1 MSTSSLIQA
10 LPEAWR
16 STNGL
21 AFLGS
26 LGIHALLMAVLPFA
40 SLDSQNADLPS
51 SVGVV
56 ALTSEEQSRIPQVAA
71 DPSVIP
77 PSSAAQ
83 PQVPSSQGFQS
94 EILPPLPAPPP
105 FLPPP
110 PGTTPMYQ
118 MPSSDSLPPPAPVPL
133 PPPPQNPS
141 LLSQN
146 SFGQPPAP
154 QPNQN
159 IQMRQI
165 SPPAN
170 AVPPIPGLPP
180 TRDLQSSP
188 PLPPPIAQP
197 NNNLSQDRVAADN
210 SSSTPDR
217 AKQEYMARQ
226 NALAQQLAARKNS
239 SAPSPQSDR
248 ERLLEAAS
256 QQQVQRAKQ
265 REERASRLA
274 SQSQQRQAANPANNP
289 PANNTPANSSPNN
302 NPDSDRASR
311 LAAILQQRQ
320 RQANPANNPPANP
333 PNNNLDSDR
342 ASRLAAL
349 QQRLARPIDD
359 PPDSKP
365 RSASAQTIA
374 QIDAL
379 QQQYQ
384 KARQTYPQFITA
396 APIRKR
402 VPVCN
407 RKLNGG
413 EAIIAALT
421 DPTGKIVVGP
431 DVISKDSPSAVQQ
444 AAIRYVKRYP
454 FNKSTLPVNQ
464 TFRLEFS
471 HNPNLCP
478 KK

>member
-1 MSTSSLIQA
+1 MSTSSLVQA

-21 AFLGS
+21 AIVGS
-26 LGIHALLMAVLPFA
+26 IGIHTLLLVVLPFV
-40 SLDSQNADLPS
+40 SLDPQEVNLQS
-51 SVGVV
+51 SIGVV
-56 ALTSEEQSRIPQVAA
+56 ELSPEEQSRIPQVAA

-77 PSSAAQ
+77 PTNTAQQQAPAAAR
-83 PQVPSSQGFQS
+83 GFQS
-94 EILPPLPAPPP
+94 EILPPLPAPAP

-146 SFGQPPAP
+146 PFGQSPAA
-154 QPNQN
+154 QPDRN

-170 AVPPIPGLPP
+170 AVPPVPGLPP
-180 TRDLQSSP
+180 TQDLQPSP
-188 PLPPPIAQP
+188 PLAQP
-197 NNNLSQDRVAADN
+197 PKNL
-210 SSSTPDR
+210 PDR
-217 AKQEYMARQ
+217 AQQERMARQ
-226 NALAQQLAARKNS
+226 NVLAQRLAANRHK
-239 SAPSPQSDR
+239 ADTSPTSDR
-248 ERLLEAAS
+248 ERLLDAAA
-256 QQQVQRAKQ
+256 QQQVQRAKE

-274 SQSQQRQAANPANNP
+274 A
-289 PANNTPANSSPNN
+289 T
-302 NPDSDRASR
+302 
-311 LAAILQQRQ
+311 LQQRQ
-320 RQANPANNPPANP
+320 QPQSKPTPTNPATPNPN
-333 PNNNLDSDR
+333 SDR

-349 QQRLARPIDD
+349 QQRLARPIGAQ
-359 PPDSKP
+359 PDSKP
-365 RSASAQTIA
+365 QSDSTQTIA
-374 QIDAL
+374 QIEAL

-384 KARQTYPQFITA
+384 KVQQAYPQFVTA

-407 RKLNGG
+407 KKLNGG

-421 DPTGKIVVGP
+421 DSTGNIVIGP
-431 DVISKDSPSAVQQ
+431 DVISKDSPSIVQQ

-454 FNKSTLPVNQ
+454 FTKSAAPVNQ

-478 KK
+478 RK

>member
-26 LGIHALLMAVLPFA
+26 LGIHALLLAVLPFA

-51 SVGVV
+51 SIGVV
-56 ALTSEEQSRIPQVAA
+56 ALTPEEQSRIPQVAA

-77 PSSAAQ
+77 PPNAAQ
-83 PQVPSSQGFQS
+83 QQAPASTQGFQS

-110 PGTTPMYQ
+110 GTTPMYQ
-118 MPSSDSLPPPAPVPL
+118 MPSSNSLPPPAPVPL
-133 PPPPQNPS
+133 PPPPQNS
-141 LLSQN
+141 SVLSQN
-146 SFGQPPAP
+146 PFGQPPAP

-170 AVPPIPGLPP
+170 AVPPVPGLPS
-180 TRDLQSSP
+180 TRDLQPSP
-188 PLPPPIAQP
+188 SIAQP
-197 NNNLSQDRVAADN
+197 NNNLSQNRVAADN
-210 SSSTPDR
+210 SVNRQVQPTIPKTLPDR
-217 AKQEYMARQ
+217 TKQEFTARR
-226 NALAQQLAARKNS
+226 NALAQQLAANRNK
-239 SAPSPQSDR
+239 ADTSPTSDR
-248 ERLLEAAS
+248 DRLLEAAS
-256 QQQVQRAKQ
+256 QQQVQRAKE

-274 SQSQQRQAANPANNP
+274 AKLQQRQATANPATPP
-289 PANNTPANSSPNN
+289 PAQNSPAN
-302 NPDSDRASR
+302 NPDSDRTSR
-311 LAAILQQRQ
+311 LATILQQRQ
-320 RQANPANNPPANP
+320 RQATTNPANNS
-333 PNNNLDSDR
+333 DSDR
-342 ASRLAAL
+342 ASRLTAL
-349 QQRLARPIDD
+349 QQRLARPIGAR
-359 PPDSKP
+359 PDSKP
-365 RSASAQTIA
+365 QSGSAQTIA

-384 KARQTYPQFITA
+384 KARQAYPQFVTA
-396 APIRKR
+396 TPIRKR

-407 RKLNGG
+407 QKLNGG

-454 FNKSTLPVNQ
+454 FTKSTLPVNQ

-471 HNPNLCP
+471 HNPNLCS